1 MQFYIS
7 DPDIET
13 IKTAA
18 EIIKKGGVVI
28 FPTETVYGI
37 GADVFNTKA
46 IKKIFKI
53 KGRSFSNPLS
63 VHLSNKKDIQEIAVN
78 LSDIAYMI
86 IEKFLPGPLTIVLE
100 KNKNIPDEVTAGKKT
115 VGIRIPDH
123 PVALRFIE
131 ESQTFIAAPSANF
144 SGEKS
149 PKNISEI
156 PEKILSSVDFI
167 LDCGDTKIGVP
178 STVIDLTQNPPV
190 ILREG
195 AIRKQEIQEVI
206 RTLR

>member
-1 MQFYIS
+1 MS
-7 DPDIET
+7 NIET

-37 GADVFNTKA
+37 GADVFNLKA
-46 IKKIFKI
+46 IERIFNI
-53 KGRSFSNPLS
+53 KGRCFSNPLS
-63 VHLSNKKDIQEIAVN
+63 VHISNKKDIQKIAVN
-78 LSDIAYMI
+78 LNKIAEII

-115 VGIRIPDH
+115 VGVRIPDH
-123 PVALRFIE
+123 TVALKFIE
-131 ESQTFIAAPSANF
+131 ESETFIAAPSANF
-144 SGEKS
+144 SGKKS
-149 PKNISEI
+149 PSNISEI
-156 PEKILSSVDFI
+156 PEKILSSVDFV
-167 LDCGDTKIGVP
+167 LDYGKTKIGIP

-195 AIRKQEIQEVI
+195 AIKKQEIEAVVGI
-206 RTLR
+206 LK